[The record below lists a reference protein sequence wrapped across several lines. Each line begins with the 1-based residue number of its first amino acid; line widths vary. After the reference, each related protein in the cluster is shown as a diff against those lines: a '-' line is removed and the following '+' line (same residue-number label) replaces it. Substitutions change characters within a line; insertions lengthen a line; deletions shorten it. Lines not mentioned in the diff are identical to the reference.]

1 MNFHHLA
8 YWQDKALSLA
18 IENRLFINGEYTA
31 AAENETFETV
41 DPVTQAP
48 LAKIARGKSVDI
60 DRAMSAARG
69 VFERGDWS
77 LSSPA
82 KRKAVLNKLA
92 DLMEAHA
99 EELALL
105 ETLDTGK
112 PIRHSLRDDI
122 PGAARAIRWYAEAID
137 KVYGEVATTSSHEL
151 AMIVREPVGVIAA
164 IVPWNFPLLLTC
176 WKLGPALAA
185 GNSVILKPSEKSP
198 LSAIRLAGLAKE
210 AGLPDGVLNVVT
222 GFGHEAGQALSRH
235 NDIDAIAFTGS
246 TRTGKQLLKDAGD
259 SNMKRVW
266 LEAGFDVVVLEASRI
281 GFGASGRNGGQLVNS
296 YSRDIDV
303 IEKSYGMDTAR
314 MLGSMMFEG
323 GEIIRE
329 RIKRYQID
337 CDYRPGGL
345 FVAMNDKQLA
355 TLEEQKENWER
366 YGNKQLELLDANA
379 IRREVASDRYTGA
392 LLDHS
397 GGHIHPLNLAI
408 GEADAIRLNG
418 GRVYELS
425 AVTQIQHTTPAV
437 VRTAKGQVTAKYVI
451 VAGNAYLGDKVE
463 PELAKR
469 SMPCGTQVITTERL
483 SEDLARSLIPKNYC
497 VEDCNYLLDYY
508 RLTADNRLLYG
519 GGVVY
524 GARDPDDVE
533 RLVVP
538 KLLKTFPQLKGVKID
553 YRWTGNFLLT
563 LSRMPQFGR
572 LDTNIYY
579 MQGYSGHGVTCTH
592 LAGRLIA
599 ELLRGDAERFDAFA
613 NLPHYPFPGGR
624 TLRVPFT
631 AMGAA
636 YYSLRDRLG
645 V

>member
-1 MNFHHLA
+1 M
-8 YWQDKALSLA
+8 
-18 IENRLFINGEYTA
+18 
-31 AAENETFETV
+31 
-41 DPVTQAP
+41 
-48 LAKIARGKSVDI
+48 
-60 DRAMSAARG
+60 
-69 VFERGDWS
+69 
-77 LSSPA
+77 
-82 KRKAVLNKLA
+82 
-92 DLMEAHA
+92 
-99 EELALL
+99 
-105 ETLDTGK
+105 
-112 PIRHSLRDDI
+112 
-122 PGAARAIRWYAEAID
+122 
-137 KVYGEVATTSSHEL
+137 
-151 AMIVREPVGVIAA
+151 
-164 IVPWNFPLLLTC
+164 
-176 WKLGPALAA
+176 
-185 GNSVILKPSEKSP
+185 
-198 LSAIRLAGLAKE
+198 
-210 AGLPDGVLNVVT
+210 
-222 GFGHEAGQALSRH
+222 
-235 NDIDAIAFTGS
+235 
-246 TRTGKQLLKDAGD
+246 
-259 SNMKRVW
+259 
-266 LEAGFDVVVLEASRI
+266 
-281 GFGASGRNGGQLVNS
+281 
-296 YSRDIDV
+296 
-303 IEKSYGMDTAR
+303 
-314 MLGSMMFEG
+314 
-323 GEIIRE
+323 
-329 RIKRYQID
+329 
-337 CDYRPGGL
+337 
-345 FVAMNDKQLA
+345 
-355 TLEEQKENWER
+355 
-366 YGNKQLELLDANA
+366 
-379 IRREVASDRYTGA
+379 
-392 LLDHS
+392 
-397 GGHIHPLNLAI
+397 
-408 GEADAIRLNG
+408 
-418 GRVYELS
+418 YELS

-508 RLTADNRLLYG
+508 RLTADNRLLY